1 MWDVWF
7 CSLKNPRSPALEG
20 IMGTNMSWLVP
31 DDPAEGSSD
40 DLLPFCATFG
50 AAVPRPTCRGQPS
63 SGAELPNKTLI
74 VFYWSRCKCDLCA
87 ASPTNSPT
95 SFIFKWG
102 FFPSINSWEI
112 SEQRVR
118 KQLQQW
124 GIMGNNRS
132 QSGSISLSISVSD
145 LETISTSVAEVFGA
159 SARCSSHFCFPTLI
173 LSTNVSGFSICLHD

>member
-1 MWDVWF
+1 MEHLPMWDVWF
-7 CSLKNPRSPALEG
+7 CSVKNPRSPALEG
-20 IMGTNMSWLVP
+20 IMGMNMSWLMTVRW
-31 DDPAEGSSD
+31 SSSSRRF
-40 DLLPFCATFG
+40 LWWSATVFKATLS
-50 AAVPRPTCRGQPS
+50 AAVPRPACRGQPS
-63 SGAELPNKTLI
+63 SGAEFLLNKTPI

-112 SEQRVR
+112 SEQSVR

-159 SARCSSHFCFPTLI
+159 SARCS
-173 LSTNVSGFSICLHD
+173 